1 VSQFECGG
9 GTLAERSAL
18 LYAWRQALEGS
29 ALPDRISAV
38 VMIASMILIWSSW
51 AYAVFWA
58 IKRAAL

>member
-1 VSQFECGG
+1 LNV
-9 GTLAERSAL
+9 AEGLKPVADPPAL

-51 AYAVFWA
+51 GYAVFWA

>member
-1 VSQFECGG
+1 
-9 GTLAERSAL
+9 
-18 LYAWRQALEGS
+18 
-29 ALPDRISAV
+29 LPDRISAV